1 MKIGPRYI
9 GLVCYNTIHAHILS
23 LGITDAY
30 KIKMNPIDFEKLRIE
45 YSELFKVD
53 FTTVMQ
59 IGGIAVEQFDATPVN
74 RICIVE
80 NGDEGS
86 CGV

>member
-9 GLVCYNTIHAHILS
+9 GRVCYDTIHAHIIA

-30 KIKMNPIDFEKLRIE
+30 KIKMNPVDFNALCME
-45 YSELFKVD
+45 YGTLFKAD
-53 FTTVMQ
+53 FKTLMQ
-59 IGGIAVEQFDATPVN
+59 IHGIAVEQFDATPVN
-74 RICIVE
+74 RICVVE
-80 NGDEGS
+80 NGDVGA